1 MIHEDHE
8 GKKFGLVY
16 VSGFILPI
24 LFLIF
29 LVLRTLPYL
38 VYALALLCVVLL
50 SAKVEDAL
58 CRLRRQLALRPPLL
72 EKAIEDAQQL
82 RPLAARAL
90 LETSQSSNH
99 ADWELARLKPEL
111 MIYEK
116 QTKELKQ
123 EIQQLTGLISQAERR
138 ETDVQQ
144 ALRRAKLRNGQLLV
158 EMQDLREQL
167 EMQRSYQ
174 HELEVEEQIAKQNR
188 QQHSQHSSMSSQ
200 EKNENGAT
208 ERLQETQRLLEDA
221 RDRGKDHF

>member
-1 MIHEDHE
+1 MSHGSVFALFVSSWCLKGQYCCSIISYLWISGHACVIHEDHE
-8 GKKFGLVY
+8 GKKYGLVY
-16 VSGFILPI
+16 LSGFILPI

-38 VYALALLCVVLL
+38 VYTLAWLCVVLL

-72 EKAIEDAQQL
+72 DKAIEDAQQL

-123 EIQQLTGLISQAERR
+123 EIQQLTGLISQAECR
-138 ETDVQQ
+138 ETECN
-144 ALRRAKLRNGQLLV
+144 KHCGGQ
-158 EMQDLREQL
+158 
-167 EMQRSYQ
+167 S
-174 HELEVEEQIAKQNR
+174 
-188 QQHSQHSSMSSQ
+188 
-200 EKNENGAT
+200 
-208 ERLQETQRLLEDA
+208 
-221 RDRGKDHF
+221 

>member
-1 MIHEDHE
+1 M
-8 GKKFGLVY
+8 
-16 VSGFILPI
+16 
-24 LFLIF
+24 
-29 LVLRTLPYL
+29 
-38 VYALALLCVVLL
+38 LL

-72 EKAIEDAQQL
+72 DKAIEDAQQL

-123 EIQQLTGLISQAERR
+123 EIQQLTGLISQAECR

-158 EMQDLREQL
+158 EMQDLRETA
-167 EMQRSYQ
+167 RN
-174 HELEVEEQIAKQNR
+174 AKILP
-188 QQHSQHSSMSSQ
+188 
-200 EKNENGAT
+200 A
-208 ERLQETQRLLEDA
+208 
-221 RDRGKDHF
+221 